1 MRGRFKVGDHVR
13 LKSTPSEVQVQP
25 VTQDISKGF
34 VRFLQGSESDSRVGR
49 IQLERERQSVEHSLG
64 ENIMRQSFR
73 PCSLCGTEQGGS
85 KETHFDEIVE
95 MPRLKRSVLPV
106 VTRAS
111 KAAR

>member
-49 IQLERERQSVEHSLG
+49 IQLERESQSVEHSLG

-73 PCSLCGTEQGGS
+73 PCSLCGTEQADRRRPTS
-85 KETHFDEIVE
+85 TKS
-95 MPRLKRSVLPV
+95 LKCP
-106 VTRAS
+106 A
-111 KAAR
+111 